1 MWIYLFSL
9 ILFWSEFS
17 PIKTIEFGGNINTQA
32 ITEFIDNGGNLLV
45 AANENVGDAIRELA
59 VECGLEIDEEGAQ
72 VIDHFNY
79 DATDDDM
86 HTLIV
91 VGTEDLIDAPTIV
104 GDRSR
109 INPILFRGIGMISDP
124 KNTLVLDVL
133 KGTST
138 CYSHN
143 PLKEIT
149 EVRNLL
155 FEIVIQIINN
165 AF

>member
-1 MWIYLFSL
+1 M
-9 ILFWSEFS
+9 
-17 PIKTIEFGGNINTQA
+17 
-32 ITEFIDNGGNLLV
+32 
-45 AANENVGDAIRELA
+45 A

>member
-1 MWIYLFSL
+1 M
-9 ILFWSEFS
+9 ILFFFFLIDFNS
-17 PIKTIEFGGNINTQA
+17 PSKEFGGNINTQV
-32 ITEFIDNGGNLLV
+32 ITEFIDNGGNVLV

-79 DATDDDM
+79 DINDDGM
-86 HTLIV
+86 HTLIAV
-91 VGTEDLIDAPTIV
+91 DTEDLIDAPTIV
-104 GDRSR
+104 GNRSQ

-143 PLKEIT
+143 PLKDIT
-149 EVRNLL
+149 EVMLLL
-155 FEIVIQIINN
+155 F
-165 AF
+165 F